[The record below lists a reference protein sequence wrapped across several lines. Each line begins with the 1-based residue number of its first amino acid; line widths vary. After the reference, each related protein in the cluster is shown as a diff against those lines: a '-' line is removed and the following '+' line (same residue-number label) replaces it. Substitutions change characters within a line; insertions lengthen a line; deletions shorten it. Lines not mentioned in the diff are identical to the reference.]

1 MITKKIVRKSV
12 PFVVAATISLS
23 LSIPTFAVGWQHN
36 VTGWWYGTNETNTTW
51 HANCWQWIDGNND
64 GIAEC
69 YYFDQNGYMLAST
82 TTPDGFTVNADGA
95 WTVNG
100 VVQTKIVANTS
111 SGTPSVGGSG
121 VAGSSGG
128 AGGSGASGSSG
139 SGTST
144 SSTDTSGYVKFEDI
158 DWKVKEPKHRHDGEL
173 VKYLGVYEGNNRGT
187 IFKQEFAV
195 LSDGTLCIPDR
206 KYDSYKRVSD
216 NTWGYFAG
224 NVEDYMIMDE
234 NGNISQHFYINDA
247 KNKGIDRGGI
257 IYTKLSE

>member
-1 MITKKIVRKSV
+1 MTSKKSKKAVGYLMA
-12 PFVVAATISLS
+12 VAMMVMMPATA
-23 LSIPTFAVGWQHN
+23 FASGWQHN
-36 VTGWWYGTNETNTTW
+36 VTGWWYGTNEANTTW
-51 HANCWQWIDGNND
+51 HANGWQWIDGNND

-121 VAGSSGG
+121 ATGSSGG
-128 AGGSGASGSSG
+128 AGGSGTAGGSS
-139 SGTST
+139 SNTSS

-158 DWKVKEPKHRHDGEL
+158 NWKVKEPKHRHDGEL
-173 VKYLGVYEGNNRGT
+173 VKYLGVYEGNNRGYL
-187 IFKQEFAV
+187 FKQEFAV
-195 LSDGTLCIPDR
+195 LSDGTLCDPVA
-206 KYDSYKRVSD
+206 KYDAYKRVSD
-216 NTWGYFAG
+216 NKWGYFAG

-247 KNKGIDRGGI
+247 KNKGIDQGGI
-257 IYTKLSE
+257 IYTKLSD

>member
-1 MITKKIVRKSV
+1 MSKGKILTT
-12 PFVVAATISLS
+12 VAAVSVAAMMTVDVY
-23 LSIPTFAVGWQHN
+23 AAGWQHN
-36 VTGWWYGTNETNTTW
+36 MTGWWYGTNEANTTW
-51 HANCWQWIDGNND
+51 HANGWQWIDGNND

-82 TTPDGFTVNADGA
+82 TTPDGFTVNANGA
-95 WTVNG
+95 WMVDG

-121 VAGSSGG
+121 ATGSSGG
-128 AGGSGASGSSG
+128 AGGTGTAGGSG

-173 VKYLGVYEGNNRGT
+173 VKYLGVYEGNNRGYL
-187 IFKQEFAV
+187 FKQEFAV
-195 LSDGTLCIPDR
+195 LSDGTLCDPVA
-206 KYDSYKRVSD
+206 KYDAYKRVSD

-234 NGNISQHFYINDA
+234 NGNISEHFYINDA
-247 KNKGIDRGGI
+247 KNKGIDQGGI
-257 IYTKLSE
+257 IYTKLFE

>member
-1 MITKKIVRKSV
+1 MMTVDV
-12 PFVVAATISLS
+12 YAA
-23 LSIPTFAVGWQHN
+23 GWQHN
-36 VTGWWYGTNETNTTW
+36 MTGWWYGTNETNTTW

-64 GIAEC
+64 GITEC

-100 VVQTKIVANTS
+100 VVQTKNVANAS

-121 VAGSSGG
+121 VTGSSGG
-128 AGGSGASGSSG
+128 VGGSGTAGGSGSNTSS
-139 SGTST
+139 

-173 VKYLGVYEGNNRGT
+173 VKYLGVYEANNRGY
-187 IFKQEFAV
+187 IGKQEFV
-195 LSDGTLCIPDR
+195 ILSDGTLSMPN
-206 KYDSYKRVSD
+206 KKGDSYKRVND

-234 NGNISQHFYINDA
+234 NGNISEHFYINDS
-247 KNKGIDRGGI
+247 KNKGIDQGGI
-257 IYTKLSE
+257 IYTKLSD

>member
-1 MITKKIVRKSV
+1 MSKGKILTT
-12 PFVVAATISLS
+12 VAAVSVAAMMTVDVY
-23 LSIPTFAVGWQHN
+23 AAGWQHN
-36 VTGWWYGTNETNTTW
+36 MTGWWYGTNEANTTW
-51 HANCWQWIDGNND
+51 HANGWQWIDGNND

-100 VVQTKIVANTS
+100 GVQTKIVATAS

-121 VAGSSGG
+121 VTGSSGG
-128 AGGSGASGSSG
+128 AGGSGTAGSSG

-144 SSTDTSGYVKFEDI
+144 SSTDTFGYVKFEDI

-173 VKYLGVYEGNNRGT
+173 VKYLGVYEANNRGY
-187 IFKQEFAV
+187 IGKQEFV
-195 LSDGTLCIPDR
+195 ILSDGTLCEPNM
-206 KYDSYKRVSD
+206 KYDVYKRVSD

-234 NGNISQHFYINDA
+234 NGNISEHFYINDS
-247 KNKGIDRGGI
+247 KNKGIDQGGI

>member
-1 MITKKIVRKSV
+1 MIKRKILTT
-12 PFVVAATISLS
+12 VAAVSVAAMMTVGV
-23 LSIPTFAVGWQHN
+23 FAVGWQHN

-121 VAGSSGG
+121 ATGSSGG
-128 AGGSGASGSSG
+128 AGGSG
-139 SGTST
+139 TSA

-173 VKYLGVYEGNNRGT
+173 VKYLGVYEVNNHGRIGK
-187 IFKQEFAV
+187 IEIVV
-195 LSDGTLCIPDR
+195 LSDGTLCMPSM
-206 KYDSYKRVSD
+206 KGDSYKRVSD
-216 NTWGYFAG
+216 NKWGYFAG

-234 NGNISQHFYINDA
+234 NGNISEHFYCNDA
-247 KNKGIDRGGI
+247 KNKGIDQGGI
-257 IYTKLSE
+257 IYTKLSD

>member
-1 MITKKIVRKSV
+1 
-12 PFVVAATISLS
+12 
-23 LSIPTFAVGWQHN
+23 
-36 VTGWWYGTNETNTTW
+36 
-51 HANCWQWIDGNND
+51 
-64 GIAEC
+64 
-69 YYFDQNGYMLAST
+69 MLAST

-128 AGGSGASGSSG
+128 AGGSGTAGGSGSNAS
-139 SGTST
+139 S

-173 VKYLGVYEGNNRGT
+173 VKYLGVYEGNNGGYL
-187 IFKQEFAV
+187 FKQEFAV
-195 LSDGTLCIPDR
+195 LSDGTLCMPN
-206 KYDSYKRVSD
+206 KKGDSYKRVSD
-216 NTWGYFAG
+216 NTWGYFSG

-234 NGNISQHFYINDA
+234 NGNISEHFYINDA

>member
-1 MITKKIVRKSV
+1 MIKRKKMLTS
-12 PFVVAATISLS
+12 AATVSMAALMTVNAYA
-23 LSIPTFAVGWQHN
+23 LGWQHN
-36 VTGWWYGTNETNTTW
+36 VTGWWYGTNEANTTW
-51 HANCWQWIDGNND
+51 HANGWQWIDGNND

-121 VAGSSGG
+121 ATGSSGG
-128 AGGSGASGSSG
+128 AGGSGTAGGSGSNAS
-139 SGTST
+139 S

-173 VKYLGVYEGNNRGT
+173 VKYLGVYEVNNRGRMGKT
-187 IFKQEFAV
+187 EFV
-195 LSDGTLCIPDR
+195 LLSDGTLCMPS
-206 KYDSYKRVSD
+206 KKGDSYKRVSD

-224 NVEDYMIMDE
+224 NVEDYMIMDK

>member
-1 MITKKIVRKSV
+1 MIKRKILTT
-12 PFVVAATISLS
+12 VAAVSVAAMMTVGV
-23 LSIPTFAVGWQHN
+23 FAVGWQHN
-36 VTGWWYGTNETNTTW
+36 VTGWWYGTNEANTTW

-111 SGTPSVGGSG
+111 SGAPSVGGSG
-121 VAGSSGG
+121 ATGSSGG
-128 AGGSGASGSSG
+128 AGGSGTAGGSGSNAS
-139 SGTST
+139 S

-173 VKYLGVYEGNNRGT
+173 VKYLGVYEGNNGGYL
-187 IFKQEFAV
+187 FKQEFV
-195 LSDGTLCIPDR
+195 ILSDGTLCMPN
-206 KYDSYKRVSD
+206 KKGDSYKRVSD
-216 NTWGYFAG
+216 NKWGYFAG

-234 NGNISQHFYINDA
+234 NGNISEHFYCNDA
-247 KNKGIDRGGI
+247 KNKGIDQGGI
-257 IYTKLSE
+257 IYTKLSD

>member
-1 MITKKIVRKSV
+1 MRKKILTAVATAS
-12 PFVVAATISLS
+12 VVATM
-23 LSIPTFAVGWQHN
+23 TMNVFASGWQHN

-121 VAGSSGG
+121 ATGSSGG
-128 AGGSGASGSSG
+128 AGGSG
-139 SGTST
+139 TSA

-173 VKYLGVYEGNNRGT
+173 VKYLGVYEVNNHGRIGK
-187 IFKQEFAV
+187 IEIVV
-195 LSDGTLCIPDR
+195 LSDGTLCMPSM
-206 KYDSYKRVSD
+206 KGDSYKRVSD
-216 NTWGYFAG
+216 NKWGYFAG

-234 NGNISQHFYINDA
+234 NGNISEHFYCNDA
-247 KNKGIDRGGI
+247 KNKGIDQGGI

>member
-1 MITKKIVRKSV
+1 MRKKILTAVATAS
-12 PFVVAATISLS
+12 VVATM
-23 LSIPTFAVGWQHN
+23 TMNVFASGWQHN
-36 VTGWWYGTNETNTTW
+36 MTGWWYGTNETNTTW

-95 WTVNG
+95 WTVDG

-111 SGTPSVGGSG
+111 SNSPSVGGSG
-121 VAGSSGG
+121 ATGRSGG
-128 AGGSGASGSSG
+128 SG

-144 SSTDTSGYVKFEDI
+144 ASTDTSGYVKFEDI

-173 VKYLGVYEGNNRGT
+173 VKYLGVYEVNNHGY
-187 IFKQEFAV
+187 IGKQEFV
-195 LSDGTLCIPDR
+195 ILSDGTLCRPNM
-206 KYDSYKRVSD
+206 KGDSYKRVSD

-234 NGNISQHFYINDA
+234 NGNISEHFYCNDA
-247 KNKGIDRGGI
+247 KNKGIDQGGI

>member
-1 MITKKIVRKSV
+1 MTKRKILTT
-12 PFVVAATISLS
+12 VAAVSVAAMMTVGVY
-23 LSIPTFAVGWQHN
+23 AVGWQHN
-36 VTGWWYGTNETNTTW
+36 TTGWWYGTNEANTTW
-51 HANCWQWIDGNND
+51 HANGWQWIDGNND
-64 GIAEC
+64 GVAEC

-100 VVQTKIVANTS
+100 VVQTKVVAAS
-111 SGTPSVGGSG
+111 SGNPSVGGSG
-121 VAGSSGG
+121 SGATGSSGGVGGSGTAGSSG
-128 AGGSGASGSSG
+128 SNAS
-139 SGTST
+139 

-173 VKYLGVYEGNNRGT
+173 VKYLGVYEGNNNGR

-206 KYDSYKRVSD
+206 KYDSYKRVND

-234 NGNISQHFYINDA
+234 NGNISEHFYCNDA
-247 KNKGIDRGGI
+247 KNKGIDQGGI
-257 IYTKLSE
+257 IYTKLSD

>member
-1 MITKKIVRKSV
+1 MIKRKILTT
-12 PFVVAATISLS
+12 VAAVSVAAMMTVGV
-23 LSIPTFAVGWQHN
+23 FAVGWQHN
-36 VTGWWYGTNETNTTW
+36 VTGWWYGTNEANTTW

-121 VAGSSGG
+121 ATGSSGG
-128 AGGSGASGSSG
+128 AGGSG
-139 SGTST
+139 TSA

-173 VKYLGVYEGNNRGT
+173 VKYLGVYEVNNHGRIGK
-187 IFKQEFAV
+187 IEIVV
-195 LSDGTLCIPDR
+195 LSDGTLCMPSM
-206 KYDSYKRVSD
+206 KGDSYKRVSD
-216 NTWGYFAG
+216 NKWGYFAG

-234 NGNISQHFYINDA
+234 NGNISEHFYCNDA
-247 KNKGIDRGGI
+247 KNKGIDQGGI
-257 IYTKLSE
+257 IYTKLSD

>member
-1 MITKKIVRKSV
+1 MTSKKSKKAVSYLMA
-12 PFVVAATISLS
+12 VAMMVMMPATA
-23 LSIPTFAVGWQHN
+23 FASGWQHN

-100 VVQTKIVANTS
+100 LVQTKIVANTS
-111 SGTPSVGGSG
+111 SGTPSVGGFG

-128 AGGSGASGSSG
+128 AGGSGTEGGSGSNAS
-139 SGTST
+139 S

-158 DWKVKEPKHRHDGEL
+158 DWKVTEPCHRHDGEL
-173 VKYLGVYEGNNRGT
+173 VKYLGVYEGNNRGYL
-187 IFKQEFAV
+187 FKQEFAI
-195 LSDGTLCIPDR
+195 LSDGTLCEPDA
-206 KYDSYKRVSD
+206 KYDEYKRVND

-234 NGNISQHFYINDA
+234 SGNISEHFYINDA
-247 KNKGIDRGGI
+247 KNKGIDQGGI
-257 IYTKLSE
+257 IYTKLSD

>member
-1 MITKKIVRKSV
+1 MIKRKILTTVAAVS
-12 PFVVAATISLS
+12 VAATM
-23 LSIPTFAVGWQHN
+23 TVGVFAVGWQHN

-111 SGTPSVGGSG
+111 SNSPSVGGSG
-121 VAGSSGG
+121 TVGG
-128 AGGSGASGSSG
+128 SG

-173 VKYLGVYEGNNRGT
+173 VKYLGVYEINNHGRIGKT
-187 IFKQEFAV
+187 EIVV
-195 LSDGTLCIPDR
+195 LSDGTLCMPS
-206 KYDSYKRVSD
+206 KKGDSYKRVND

-234 NGNISQHFYINDA
+234 SGNISEHFYINDA
-247 KNKGIDRGGI
+247 KNKGIDNGGI
-257 IYTKLSE
+257 IYTKLSD

>member
-1 MITKKIVRKSV
+1 MRKKILTAVATAS
-12 PFVVAATISLS
+12 VVATM
-23 LSIPTFAVGWQHN
+23 TMNVFASGWQHN

-121 VAGSSGG
+121 ATGSSGG
-128 AGGSGASGSSG
+128 AGGSGTAGGSG

-173 VKYLGVYEGNNRGT
+173 VKYLGVYEGNNGGYL
-187 IFKQEFAV
+187 FKQEFV
-195 LSDGTLCIPDR
+195 ILSDGTLCMPN
-206 KYDSYKRVSD
+206 KKGDSYKRVSD
-216 NTWGYFAG
+216 NKWGYFAG

-234 NGNISQHFYINDA
+234 NGNISEHFYCNDA
-247 KNKGIDRGGI
+247 KNKGIDQGGI
-257 IYTKLSE
+257 IYTKISE

>member
-1 MITKKIVRKSV
+1 MTSRKSKK
-12 PFVVAATISLS
+12 AAGYLMAAAMMVMMSATA
-23 LSIPTFAVGWQHN
+23 FASGWQKN
-36 VTGWWYGTNETNTTW
+36 DTGWWYGTNETNTTW

-121 VAGSSGG
+121 ATGSSGG

-158 DWKVKEPKHRHDGEL
+158 DWKTEQGHTHDGEL
-173 VKYLGVYEGNNRGT
+173 VKYLGLYEGNNSGYL
-187 IFKQEFAV
+187 FKTEFAV
-195 LSDGTLCIPDR
+195 LSDGTLHIAGTT
-206 KYDSYKRVSD
+206 KDSYKQIAE
-216 NTWGYFAG
+216 NKWGRFSG
-224 NVEDYMIMDE
+224 NVEDYMVMDE
-234 NGNISQHFYINDA
+234 NGNITNHYYINDS
-247 KNKGIDRGGI
+247 KNKGIDLGHKS
-257 IYTKLSE
+257 YTRISE

>member
-1 MITKKIVRKSV
+1 MRKKILTAVATAS
-12 PFVVAATISLS
+12 VVATM
-23 LSIPTFAVGWQHN
+23 TMNVFASGWQHN
-36 VTGWWYGTNETNTTW
+36 MTGWWYGTNETNTTW

-111 SGTPSVGGSG
+111 SGTSSVGGSG
-121 VAGSSGG
+121 ATGSSGG
-128 AGGSGASGSSG
+128 AGGSG

-173 VKYLGVYEGNNRGT
+173 VKYLGVYEVNNHGY
-187 IFKQEFAV
+187 IGKIEIVV
-195 LSDGTLCIPDR
+195 LSDGTLCMPS
-206 KYDSYKRVSD
+206 KKGDSYKRVSD
-216 NTWGYFAG
+216 NKWGYFAG

-234 NGNISQHFYINDA
+234 NGNISEHFYCNDA
-247 KNKGIDRGGI
+247 KNKGIDQGGI
-257 IYTKLSE
+257 IYTKISE

>member
-1 MITKKIVRKSV
+1 MIKRKILTT
-12 PFVVAATISLS
+12 VAAVSVAAMMTVGV
-23 LSIPTFAVGWQHN
+23 FAVGWQHN

-69 YYFDQNGYMLAST
+69 YYFDQKGYMLAST

-111 SGTPSVGGSG
+111 SGTPFVGGSG
-121 VAGSSGG
+121 ATGSSGG
-128 AGGSGASGSSG
+128 AGGSGIAGGSG
-139 SGTST
+139 SGAST

-173 VKYLGVYEGNNRGT
+173 VKYLGVYEGNNNGRL
-187 IFKQEFAV
+187 FKKEFV
-195 LSDGTLCIPDR
+195 ILSDGTLCEPDA
-206 KYDSYKRVSD
+206 KYDEYKRVSD